1 MADPYQPQENTSQLD
16 DVCVRHAVEAP
27 HPGVEHGD
35 QGRAYH
41 GRVKIHLDDDGQGG
55 ACAEREGYRGAKAFR
70 LLVWSSFL
78 SRVGDTRISRH

>member
-35 QGRAYH
+35 QGGADH
-41 GRVKIHLDDDGQGG
+41 GRVQVHL
-55 ACAEREGYRGAKAFR
+55 
-70 LLVWSSFL
+70 
-78 SRVGDTRISRH
+78 